1 MKHAAVLTIAL
12 ALMATGCGSDSPSTP
27 SQPNR
32 LTFTALLSG
41 NNEVPPIQGTE
52 AGGGGNA
59 TVTMD
64 VTRDASGNV
73 TAATVTFTVNINGL
87 PANTPINLSHI
98 HEAPA
103 GTNGGV
109 VVNTGLTAAAP
120 VVLTNG
126 SGSFERPGIGVTPVD
141 VATRII
147 NNPAGFYF
155 NSHSTL
161 NGGGVVRGQL
171 TRVP

>member
-12 ALMATGCGSDSPSTP
+12 ALLATGCGSDSPSTP

-59 TVTMD
+59 TITMD

-73 TAATVTFTVNINGL
+73 TAATVNFTVNISGL
-87 PANTPINLSHI
+87 PANTPIILSHI
-98 HEAPA
+98 HQQTA
-103 GTNGGV
+103 GNNGAV

-120 VVLTNG
+120 VTLASG
-126 SGSFERPGIGVTPVD
+126 SGSFERNAIPVTPVD
-141 VATRII
+141 IATQII
-147 NNPAGFYF
+147 ANPAGFYF
-155 NSHSTL
+155 NSHS
-161 NGGGVVRGQL
+161 NANPGGVVRGQL
-171 TRVP
+171 VRVP